1 MNQEQLKTFIYCC
14 QNLVNK
20 ANYDHERQ
28 IRNLLDG
35 KITDKSFLEVIIRN
49 QKIVESF
56 HLGVCF
62 TMTCWA
68 YHLLYTMGIEGG
80 YYLAETN
87 EKKTGFPNYVLLYE
101 VDGEYR
107 ICDLA
112 EQVQKN
118 EQTRELL
125 LQYALNID
133 NYSSEEKDKTLK
145 RLVDTTY
152 LSQRPDEY
160 FKNYNSGFVYDAK
173 GIDDSRLFVDIPKIP
188 TREFLKQKNNQLQA
202 K

>member
-14 QNLVNK
+14 QNLANK

-80 YYLAETN
+80 YYLVETT
-87 EKKTGFPNYVLLYE
+87 ERKTGFPNYVLLYE